1 MQIEIEPVKNNEVQI
16 LSDISSRCFYDTF
29 YKHNTAEDMELFL
42 EKSFNINVLQQEI
55 IHAHNYF
62 FFCKSGSEIM
72 GYIKLSDTEVPEKL
86 KEFDA
91 LEIARIYVVKE
102 KIGWG
107 IGKSLMDFA
116 FSFARQM
123 KKPVTWLGVWE
134 HNSHA
139 ISFYRKYGFEK
150 FDEQIF
156 MVGNDAQT
164 DWLMKKE
171 VTA

>member
-1 MQIEIEPVKNNEVQI
+1 
-16 LSDISSRCFYDTF
+16 
-29 YKHNTAEDMELFL
+29 
-42 EKSFNINVLQQEI
+42 
-55 IHAHNYF
+55 
-62 FFCKSGSEIM
+62 M
-72 GYIKLSDTEVPEKL
+72 GYIKLSDAEVPEKL